1 MHYVNDFS
9 LDLVVDQ
16 VVFEAFDGELA
27 DLGEFWVGE
36 AAESADSGEFG
47 DLLEGG
53 FGGIDKSVACIE
65 IVAADVGGDV
75 NQVLDDDGAFD

>member
-27 DLGEFWVGE
+27 NLGEFWVGE

-53 FGGIDKSVACIE
+53 FGGINKSIDLRSVTDQRLHQDCRC
-65 IVAADVGGDV
+65 
-75 NQVLDDDGAFD
+75 

>member
-1 MHYVNDFS
+1 MHYINNFS

-16 VVFEAFDGELA
+16 VVFEAFDGELT

-36 AAESADSGEFG
+36 AAESADSGESG
-47 DLLEGG
+47 DLLEGS
-53 FGGIDKSVACIE
+53 FGGINKPIACIE

-75 NQVLDDDGAFD
+75 D